1 MSRQRNTCRITN
13 QPAEC
18 TGPRPKQPRP
28 PGNRRELPKFRQT
41 LLHQP
46 EENEGNEQAM
56 AKGGGIPPYVR
67 HTHGVACKDEENGEC
82 RQRPPGKIHR
92 HAWSKNQCGRGL
104 QGENVH
110 VRITSFPVAGR
121 GHPLISGKSFSVASP
136 LGKASCRER
145 E

>member
-28 PGNRRELPKFRQT
+28 PGNRRELPKFKQT

-82 RQRPPGKIHR
+82 RQSQPGKDR
-92 HAWSKNQCGRGL
+92 
-104 QGENVH
+104 
-110 VRITSFPVAGR
+110 
-121 GHPLISGKSFSVASP
+121 KSTRLNSSH
-136 LGKASCRER
+136 
-145 E
+145 

>member
-1 MSRQRNTCRITN
+1 MSRERNACRITN

-28 PGNRRELPKFRQT
+28 PGNRRELPKFRRT

-82 RQRPPGKIHR
+82 RQSQPGKIHR
-92 HAWSKNQCGRGL
+92 PAWSKSQRSEEHTSEL
-104 QGENVH
+104 QSLM
-110 VRITSFPVAGR
+110 RISYAVFCLKKKKQT
-121 GHPLISGKSFSVASP
+121 K
-136 LGKASCRER
+136 
-145 E
+145 

>member
-82 RQRPPGKIHR
+82 RQSQPGKMHR
-92 HAWSKNQCGRGL
+92 PAWTKSQCGRGL
-104 QGENVH
+104 QREDVH
-110 VRITSFPVAGR
+110 ATLPSFPVAGEEIGR
-121 GHPLISGKSFSVASP
+121 
-136 LGKASCRER
+136 ASCRER
-145 E
+145 VCTYG

>member
-56 AKGGGIPPYVR
+56 DKGGGIPPYVR
-67 HTHGVACKDEENGEC
+67 HTHGVACQDEENGEC
-82 RQRPPGKIHR
+82 RQSPPRKLQRTKTEESPEGK
-92 HAWSKNQCGRGL
+92 
-104 QGENVH
+104 E
-110 VRITSFPVAGR
+110 
-121 GHPLISGKSFSVASP
+121 
-136 LGKASCRER
+136 ER
-145 E
+145 QT